1 MVLRHCFIGATTTD
15 SDSIHPSSIQDETL
29 HRNLVSQ
36 LSAVWGAGRRGKR
49 KVKSRPIKP
58 RLLKLAY
65 SLTNCGVGCT
75 SHSPNQLLSPL
86 KLICLAFPASRDSH
100 GIENHCTKE
109 KEGGEGSEIG
119 PFPVIV
125 GQLLLMPKCKRNFYC
140 LSSPLSPPQ
149 LDVGASPNPLARS
162 LLTAPT
168 PCPTPTNNRRKRGR
182 QWRCKKPPR
191 SE

>member
-1 MVLRHCFIGATTTD
+1 M
-15 SDSIHPSSIQDETL
+15 
-29 HRNLVSQ
+29 
-36 LSAVWGAGRRGKR
+36 
-49 KVKSRPIKP
+49 
-58 RLLKLAY
+58 LKHAY

-149 LDVGASPNPLARS
+149 LDVGASPNPLALAPS
-162 LLTAPT
+162 LAPNSPHAPPPLTTGENADG
-168 PCPTPTNNRRKRGR
+168 NGAVKSRRGVSDPLLAIRHEATAEDGKMEGG
-182 QWRCKKPPR
+182 
-191 SE
+191 SEGGWST

>member
-1 MVLRHCFIGATTTD
+1 MVLRHCFIATTTTD
-15 SDSIHPSSIQDETL
+15 SDSNHPSSIQDETL
-29 HRNLVSQ
+29 YRNLVSQ

-125 GQLLLMPKCKRNFYC
+125 GQLAANAQMQKEFLLFVVPP
-140 LSSPLSPPQ
+140 LSSSVGRWSLPQ
-149 LDVGASPNPLARS
+149 PARS
-162 LLTAPT
+162 LAPYS
-168 PCPTPTNNRRKRGR
+168 PHAMPHPH
-182 QWRCKKPPR
+182 
-191 SE
+191 